1 MNTTSTLT
9 PELVEI
15 DKIDK
20 RTKEGKNY
28 EELVNRFGA
37 SHQIT
42 LCKQGNYLFYA
53 KMYLDMEK
61 FLVNKKTIKRYVEV
75 TGSVI
80 DVPLFM
86 IVDLYNM
93 KVVQGS
99 TRYQFKAGEEEQEHE
114 VKDRY
119 SLNNDFILS
128 YGQIQ
133 HKLKVYDDTLA
144 LQALRDEAK
153 AYALAESLDERSAYK
168 LQNAKRVLRKINS
181 TETSVNVDTTQEWK
195 LRDGIK
201 EVQQIYVKRIASQ
214 IIEYFVDTLEN
225 DVNWI
230 TDISAQRYTFQEVF
244 YMAMSRHQN
253 VFSRDYGNEVFKTF
267 MDAVEWGY

>member
-1 MNTTSTLT
+1 MNTTTLT
-9 PELVEI
+9 PDLVEI

-42 LCKQGNYLFYA
+42 LCKQGNYVFYA

-75 TGSVI
+75 TGNVI

-86 IVDLYNM
+86 IVDLYDM

-114 VKDRY
+114 VKDTY
-119 SLNNDFILS
+119 SLNNHFILP
-128 YGQIQ
+128 YGQIH
-133 HKLKVYDDTLA
+133 HKLQCYDDKKA
-144 LQALRDEAK
+144 LEAKRDEAK
-153 AYALAESLDERSAYK
+153 AEALSLSLDEQSSYK
-168 LQNAKRVLRKINS
+168 LQNAKRILDKINK
-181 TETSVNVDTTQEWK
+181 TETSVEVDTTQEWK

-201 EVQQIYVKRIASQ
+201 DVQQIYVNRIAAQ
-214 IIEYFVDTLEN
+214 IIDYFVDTLEN
-225 DVNWI
+225 DVNWL
-230 TDISAQRYTFQEVF
+230 TISHAERYTFQEVF

-253 VFSRDYGNEVFKTF
+253 IFSGNYGNEIFKTF
-267 MDAVEWGY
+267 INAVEWGY